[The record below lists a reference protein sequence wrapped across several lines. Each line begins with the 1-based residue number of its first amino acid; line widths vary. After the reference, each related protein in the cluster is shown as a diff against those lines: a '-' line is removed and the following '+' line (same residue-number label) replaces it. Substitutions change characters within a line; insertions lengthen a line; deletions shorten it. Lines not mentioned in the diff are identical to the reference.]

1 MAGSRGY
8 SSYRGRVPRWK
19 IALAILLALILLAAC
34 TFLFLQK
41 YIVYDDSGAVRLELP
56 WMKPDGSS
64 SLPPVSDEDLQIII
78 SEPEGKDVEELHIL
92 QLPDGS
98 LEGDWTQAVSALR
111 AGGQNAFA
119 VTMKAAGGQLLYD
132 SRVEAAV
139 SSGAVQGNEQ
149 SMTALEGL
157 LGSEE
162 YYSIARLSCFRD
174 SLYANANMDGAGLK
188 NTGGYIF
195 YDGNNTQWL
204 DPGKEGAR
212 AYLYE
217 IAREC
222 AALGFDEILLTDFS
236 YPTEGKLNKIEYG
249 SVEQPVNLRAFLQG
263 MADALEEYDVKLS
276 VELSAQTLTVG
287 TDQVSGQDLSDAAA
301 IVDRIYVAA
310 PAEEAAVLRER
321 VAAVSDQVTLVV
333 EGTALETGDYLQ
345 LP

>member
-1 MAGSRGY
+1 MAGPKGY

-19 IALAILLALILLAAC
+19 IALGILLTLILLAAC

-41 YIVYDDSGAVRLELP
+41 YIVYDDSGAMRLELP
-56 WMKPDGSS
+56 WMKPAGSS
-64 SLPPVSDEDLQIII
+64 VLPPDGDEDLQIII
-78 SEPEGKDVEELHIL
+78 SEPESKDVEELHIL
-92 QLPDGS
+92 QLSDGI
-98 LEGDWTQAVSALR
+98 LEGDWTQAVSALS
-111 AGGQNAFA
+111 AGGRNAFA
-119 VTMKAAGGQLLYD
+119 VTMKATGGQLLYD
-132 SRVEAAV
+132 SKVEAAV
-139 SSGAVQGNEQ
+139 SSGAVKGNEQ
-149 SMTALEGL
+149 AMTALEGL
-157 LGSEE
+157 LGGKEF
-162 YYSIARLSCFRD
+162 YGIARLSCFHD

-212 AYLYE
+212 TYLYE

-249 SVEQPVNLRAFLQG
+249 PAEQSVNLRFFLQG
-263 MADALEEYDVKLS
+263 MADALKEYDVKLS
-276 VELSAQTLTVG
+276 VELSAQTVSTG
-287 TDQVSGQDLSDAAA
+287 SDQASGQTLSDAAA

-310 PAEEAAVLRER
+310 PAEEAAALRER
-321 VAAVSDQVTLVV
+321 VAAVSDEVTLVM
-333 EGTALETGDYLQ
+333 EGTALESGDYLE